1 MHVFWCQ
8 FLVSMTLFVKDI
20 KLAFLVHACDQLLAA
35 IFAVQICLEPEYVS
49 KFEFMEYHLKN
60 TICLVIAV
68 FLSAYYSRKFT
79 GKMYR
84 KVTNKLYK
92 HLKYFI
98 YYFSSEMTEV

>member
-49 KFEFMEYHLKN
+49 KFEFMKNEVEEYHLFSN
-60 TICLVIAV
+60 SSLFISLLFSEI
-68 FLSAYYSRKFT
+68 
-79 GKMYR
+79 YR
-84 KVTNKLYK
+84 QNV
-92 HLKYFI
+92 
-98 YYFSSEMTEV
+98 